1 MEASPGGH
9 EWTDIESCEKAWV
22 ATPPLSGVYR
32 WFLQGDLPKDFNWP
46 PTLTPIR
53 QGDLIYF
60 GRATSLRTRAKHHK
74 LPTSQSTLRRALA
87 SLMGLQAEW
96 RGNSAHPGLV
106 REHEMQLTGWM
117 NNNLSMSFVVVSA
130 SLVESTEKSLRAS
143 LKPPLNRDGLTPEQR
158 HTSAAAAEMQRN
170 ALGARR
176 LRKVD
181 PAEETERRTSALR
194 AIPTTSKGDTI
205 TERMA
210 LTKTLYE
217 QRWTRSQIAARVGV
231 HTSTVGDYIAKLR
244 DRGEIEPG
252 RSRIRRPVESREQA
266 TKLD

>member
-1 MEASPGGH
+1 MEASPEGH
-9 EWTDIESCEKAWV
+9 QWTVIESCEKAWV
-22 ATPPLSGVYR
+22 ATPRLSGVYR

-46 PTLTPIR
+46 QALTPIR
-53 QGDLIYF
+53 QGDLIYV

-106 REHEMQLTGWM
+106 REHEMQLTSWM
-117 NNNLSMSFVVVSA
+117 TNNLSMSFVVVSA

-170 ALGARR
+170 ALGVRG
-176 LRKVD
+176 LSKD
-181 PAEETERRTSALR
+181 PTEVTERRTSALR
-194 AIPTTSKGDTI
+194 ALPTTSKKDTI
-205 TERMA
+205 TERLA

-244 DRGEIEPG
+244 DRGEIDPG